1 MVIPWVGYS
10 LSESSSSVTRSSA
23 KYVQFLSYY
32 DRHVEKGSGRRNH
45 LWPYLKPAHG

>member
-10 LSESSSSVTRSSA
+10 LSEFINQCDPLPSA

-32 DRHVEKGSGRRNH
+32 DRHVEKMCIRDRS
-45 LWPYLKPAHG
+45 